1 MKCFQFLNGEVLIIN
16 EEKMYKD
23 TSDNFIIDGGG
34 LLAGETTLSE
44 VIYDDQ
50 QSHAVINGDFCEK
63 PIAVI
68 EDKINQI
75 ENYIAAKAV
84 REYVPPTFAEL
95 REQALNYQYQKY
107 EAQKHAIVWLQD
119 GSGYG
124 FDCNDADQ
132 NNWQVA
138 LTLMENDMTMYKV
151 YTDKN
156 NLSKKVFLEVTRAQM
171 MEAGN
176 LVKAQQYAA
185 YSGFEQV
192 RTEIANCT
200 TVLQLGQYL
209 PTESA

>member
-1 MKCFQFLNGEVLIIN
+1 MKCFQILNSEVLIIN

-23 TSDNFIIDGGG
+23 SPDNFIIDGGS
-34 LLAGETTLSE
+34 LQAGEVTLSE

-50 QSHAVINGDFCEK
+50 QSHAVVNGDFCDK
-63 PIAVI
+63 PIKAI
-68 EDKINQI
+68 EDKIVAI
-75 ENYIAAKAV
+75 DAYIAAKAA
-84 REYVPPTFAEL
+84 REYVPPTLEEL

-107 EAQKHAIVWLQD
+107 GAQKHAIVWLQD

-124 FDCNDADQ
+124 FDCNDDDQ

-138 LTLMENDMTMYKV
+138 LTLMENDVTMYRV

-156 NLSKKVFLEVTRAQM
+156 NLSKKSFLEVTRDQM

-185 YSGFEQV
+185 YSEFEKV
-192 RTEIANCT
+192 RAEIANCVT
-200 TVLQLGQYL
+200 AEQLKPYL
-209 PTESA
+209 PGESA